1 MKHNYIYIIVSISG
15 AAVLALEILGT
26 RILGPFYGVS
36 IFLWS
41 ALITVTL
48 AALSA
53 GYFIGGWWADKGAKI
68 ERLGLLLA
76 GAGLWVI
83 LIPLIT
89 RPILSLIEPIGLRLS
104 VLVASIILFFPP
116 LTLLGMI
123 SPYAI
128 KIKTVHLNEVGRS
141 AGNLYAIS
149 TLASVIS
156 ALATGFSLI
165 PNFGIKRLT
174 LFIGFIL
181 IITAIS
187 LWLFIK
193 KSRITAAVSIVL
205 LFVLM
210 IFSWQ
215 LISEKAVLQ
224 DGLLFV
230 KQSPYGEIRV
240 VEKDE
245 IRYLLIDGAIHS
257 MVNPTLFGGTRY
269 SYVVVMDINKHF
281 FPRTGEML
289 IIGLGGGSI
298 ANNYSM
304 DGWKVDAVEIDS
316 VVTYAA
322 IKYFGFRRDDCQV
335 FHQDGRQF
343 LITNK
348 KKYDLIVM
356 DAFGSS
362 SIPFHLITRESFELI
377 ADRLKPGGVFAIN
390 LQSLGWNST
399 IVQSVAVTLRQHF
412 DQVIAL
418 PIHEP
423 PNTLGNIIMIA
434 ANQNLDF
441 PDEMLGSP
449 ADYVNVDPY
458 EHWVVVQRNHAWDNR
473 FVPEIS
479 GAQVLTDD
487 RNPVDVWSEQIN
499 FVERKELHQFFS
511 ENELSW

>member
-1 MKHNYIYIIVSISG
+1 MKDKYIYLVVSISG
-15 AAVLALEILGT
+15 ASILALEILGT

-48 AALSA
+48 AALSV
-53 GYFIGGWWADKGAKI
+53 GYFIGGWWADKGVKP

-76 GAGLWVI
+76 GAGIWLFIIPLVKTVI
-83 LIPLIT
+83 LSIVEPL
-89 RPILSLIEPIGLRLS
+89 GLRFS

-128 KIKTVHLNEVGRS
+128 KLKTTSLNQLGRT

-149 TLASVIS
+149 TIASVVA
-156 ALATGFSLI
+156 ALLTGFVLI
-165 PNFGIKRLT
+165 PNFGVYRLT
-174 LFIGFIL
+174 LLIGCIL
-181 IITAIS
+181 IATALVGMITH
-187 LWLFIK
+187 K
-193 KSRITAAVSIVL
+193 KSPK
-205 LFVLM
+205 
-210 IFSWQ
+210 IFSVLILIFISGCIYTWQ
-215 LISEKAVLQ
+215 APIEKANPD
-224 DGLLFV
+224 DGLIFIE
-230 KQSPYGEIRV
+230 QSPYGEIRV

-257 MVNPTLFGGTRY
+257 IVNPTFLWETRY
-269 SYVVVMDINKHF
+269 AYVLVMDINKNF
-281 FPRTGEML
+281 FNRTGDML
-289 IIGLGGGSI
+289 LIGLGGGAI
-298 ANNYSM
+298 ANSYSM

-322 IKYFGFRRDDCQV
+322 IEYLGFRQDDCPV

-362 SIPFHLITRESFELI
+362 SIPFHLITKESFGLI
-377 ADRLKPGGVFAIN
+377 ADRLKPEGVFAIN
-390 LQSLGWNST
+390 LVSIGWKSK
-399 IVQSVAVTLRQHF
+399 IVESVAATLRQHF
-412 DQVIAL
+412 EQVIAL

-423 PNTLGNIIMIA
+423 PNTLGNIIIIA
-434 ANQNLDF
+434 ANRVLEF
-441 PDEMLGSP
+441 PDDMLGHP
-449 ADYVNVDPY
+449 VDYVDVDPY

-473 FVPEIS
+473 FEPEIS
-479 GAQVLTDD
+479 DAQILTDD
-487 RNPVDVWSEQIN
+487 RNPVDVWSEEIN
-499 FVERKELHQFFS
+499 FRERKELHQFFGDMG
-511 ENELSW
+511 LSW

>member
-1 MKHNYIYIIVSISG
+1 MKKHLIYLVVSISG
-15 AAVLALEILGT
+15 ASVLALEILGT

-41 ALITVTL
+41 ALITITL
-48 AALSA
+48 AALST

-68 ERLGLLLA
+68 ERLSVLLA
-76 GAGLWVI
+76 GAGVWVI
-83 LIPLIT
+83 LIPFIT
-89 RPILSLIEPIGLRLS
+89 RPILSLIEPMGLRLS
-104 VLVASIILFFPP
+104 VLVASVILFFPP

-128 KIKTVHLNEVGRS
+128 KIKTTHLSEVGRS

-156 ALATGFSLI
+156 ALSTGFFLI
-165 PNFGIKRLT
+165 PNFGVKRLT
-174 LFIGFIL
+174 LFVGFIL
-181 IITAIS
+181 ILTAIFI
-187 LWLFIK
+187 WLFIK
-193 KSRITAAVSIVL
+193 KAKLTAAITSML
-205 LFVLM
+205 LLTLTF
-210 IFSWQ
+210 FSWQ
-215 LISEKAVLQ
+215 LISEQASPQ

-230 KQSPYGEIRV
+230 KHSPYGEIRV

-245 IRYLLIDGAIHS
+245 VRYLLIDGAIHS
-257 MVNPTLFGGTRY
+257 MANTTLFGGTRY

-281 FPRTGEML
+281 FRRTGEML

-322 IKYFGFRRDDCQV
+322 MEYFGFRRNDCQV

-343 LITNK
+343 LITHEK
-348 KKYDLIVM
+348 QYDLIVM

-362 SIPFHLITRESFELI
+362 SIPFHLITKESFGLI

-390 LQSLGWNST
+390 LQSIGWNST
-399 IVQSVAVTLRQHF
+399 IVRSVAATVRQHF

-423 PNTLGNIIMIA
+423 PNT
-434 ANQNLDF
+434 
-441 PDEMLGSP
+441 
-449 ADYVNVDPY
+449 
-458 EHWVVVQRNHAWDNR
+458 
-473 FVPEIS
+473 
-479 GAQVLTDD
+479 
-487 RNPVDVWSEQIN
+487 
-499 FVERKELHQFFS
+499 
-511 ENELSW
+511 